1 MASLASVSPGSS
13 YPGLIKTLDNA
24 ALTSCV
30 QLSDGEGNALPI
42 SISQVN
48 DSVSFGHPSNTAAGC
63 FSAILGGT
71 GNCASGC
78 GSVILSGD
86 RNLALGLYSI
96 AHGSTNC
103 ALNDYGVAMGFRN
116 RSSQT
121 FGFVFGACNIN
132 ESPNSFN
139 LSTISGGYLNYNRA
153 SLSFIGSGIGNR
165 IEGGACNV
173 LIGGEGNLIAQTYA
187 CGVSTN
193 FLGAGR
199 FNRICASVTNC
210 INSIHASLAGGCQ
223 NIICGVQFG
232 TIPGGAINR
241 VDNAASIISG
251 GGISAGGVF
260 NTVSND
266 SSGILAG
273 RGNTVTGRNGSV
285 IGGESNNTS
294 GTWSGI
300 SNGCCN
306 LVSGDFSSILGGSN
320 NISCLAYSGIFGC
333 AITSSMACAF
343 HANRIVV
350 TQLPSSATGLTSGA
364 LYYDPADSNRVKYV
378 P

>member
-1 MASLASVSPGSS
+1 MASLANVSPGAS

-30 QLSDGEGNALPI
+30 QLSDGDGNALPI

-48 DSVSFGHPSNTAAGC
+48 DSISFGHPSNTASGC

-96 AHGSTNC
+96 AHGSNNC
-103 ALNDYGVAMGFRN
+103 AINDYGVAIGFRN
-116 RSSQT
+116 KSTQT
-121 FGFVFGACNIN
+121 YGFVFGACNIN
-132 ESPNSFN
+132 QSGSPFN
-139 LSTISGGYLNYNRA
+139 LSTISGGYLNYNCGA
-153 SLSFIGSGIGNR
+153 LAFMGGGINNR

-173 LIGGEGNLIAQTYA
+173 LVGGEQNCIVQTYP
-187 CGVSTN
+187 CSVSTN

-199 FNRICASVTNC
+199 FNKILSGTANC
-210 INSIHASLAGGCQ
+210 INSIHASLAGGCS
-223 NIICGVQFG
+223 NLICGVQFG
-232 TIPGGAINR
+232 TIPGGAFNR
-241 VDNAASIISG
+241 VDNAAFPIVG
-251 GGISAGGVF
+251 GGISAGGAF
-260 NTVSND
+260 NTVSSD
-266 SSGILAG
+266 DGGILAG
-273 RGNTVTGRNGSV
+273 RGNTVTGCRSSV

-294 GTWSGI
+294 GSRSGI
-300 SNGCCN
+300 SFGCCN
-306 LVSGDFSSILGGSN
+306 LVSGDFSSIMGGSN
-320 NISCLAYSGIFGC
+320 NNSCLPYSGIFGC

-343 HANRIVV
+343 HANRLVV
-350 TQLPSSATGLTSGA
+350 TQLPNSSSGLPSGA
-364 LYYDPADSNRVKYV
+364 LWYDPADGNRVKYV